1 MRVGIPPAIED
12 LISPTLL
19 AIQGYEST
27 VRTDW
32 RVTPDGDIGGQEVAD
47 ALNYKLNQAE
57 RQSRA
62 DRACSRAFR
71 SQIGCGL
78 GWVEVS
84 RNPDPF
90 KYPYRCTAIH
100 RNEIFWDMQAQ
111 EDDLGDARWLLRR
124 SEERRVGKECRL

>member
-1 MRVGIPPAIED
+1 MGLAVNTGNLGLSEEEYTEILQEIEEQPNWRHTADKEMAYADGSQLDSELLQKQRELGIPPAIED

-71 SQIGCGL
+71 SPHPI
-78 GWVEVS
+78 
-84 RNPDPF
+84 
-90 KYPYRCTAIH
+90 
-100 RNEIFWDMQAQ
+100 
-111 EDDLGDARWLLRR
+111 
-124 SEERRVGKECRL
+124 